1 MYIPELEIYYG
12 SFLVNTKRKKLLHPL
27 YDATEKLLEYVD
39 VIEAEEKG
47 SDVNLAVHL
56 LNDAWLNLFDWAV
69 VASNDSDL
77 AEALSLVKKR
87 DKKILLIPRVS
98 STGKVRMKNPTAKLS
113 QYADAIRFTHL
124 SSLKKSQL
132 PEVIPGTN
140 LHRPPEWE

>member
-1 MYIPELEIYYG
+1 M
-12 SFLVNTKRKKLLHPL
+12 
-27 YDATEKLLEYVD
+27 
-39 VIEAEEKG
+39 
-47 SDVNLAVHL
+47 AVHL

-87 DKKILLIPRVS
+87 NKKILLIPTVS

-113 QYADAIRFTHL
+113 QYADAIRFIHL

-140 LHRPPEWE
+140 LHRPPEWEQHWIPNFCFGIFPQLSFFKEPGTVFNVLVAGHRYMILQTFFTGVF